1 LAVGFARLWDN
12 GIAGRTPV
20 SFFSQLTEKP
30 WLNSRSRAAELTE
43 GSVYSLPAP
52 TVAVRLIMAVAT
64 VVFSLFIVAYGDR
77 MSFDDWRPLSD
88 PSLLWANTFILILS
102 SAAWHWATI
111 NARQGR
117 MDGVKTG
124 LLAGGGFAFAFL
136 IGQYLAWRQLEAAG
150 YYASTNP
157 ANAFFYLLTA
167 VHAVHLLGGLVAW
180 GRTVSKVWRGA
191 EVARV
196 RLSVELC
203 AVYWHFLLVVWLVL
217 FALLL
222 FT

>member
-1 LAVGFARLWDN
+1 M
-12 GIAGRTPV
+12 
-20 SFFSQLTEKP
+20 SFFRQLTEKP
-30 WLNSRSRAAELTE
+30 WLASRSRSADLPE
-43 GSVYSLPAP
+43 GSVYPLPAP
-52 TVAVRLIMAVAT
+52 TVAVRLILVVAT
-64 VVFSLFIVAYGDR
+64 VVFALFIVAYGDR
-77 MSFDDWRPLSD
+77 MTLNDWRPLSE
-88 PSLLWANTFILILS
+88 PSLLWANTIILILS

>member
-1 LAVGFARLWDN
+1 
-12 GIAGRTPV
+12 V
-20 SFFSQLTEKP
+20 SIFHHLTEKP
-30 WLNSRSRAAELTE
+30 WVASQSRPADLPE
-43 GSVYSLPAP
+43 GSVFPLPAP
-52 TVAVRLIMAVAT
+52 TVALRLILAVAT
-64 VVFSLFIVAYGDR
+64 VVFVLFIVAYGDR
-77 MSFDDWRPLSD
+77 MAVDDWRPLSE
-88 PSLLWANTFILILS
+88 PSLLWANTIILILS
-102 SAAWHWATI
+102 SAAWHWATL

-136 IGQYLAWRQLEAAG
+136 IGQYWAWQQLEAAG
-150 YYASTNP
+150 YYADTNP

>member
-1 LAVGFARLWDN
+1 M
-12 GIAGRTPV
+12 
-20 SFFSQLTEKP
+20 SFFRQLTEKP
-30 WLNSRSRAAELTE
+30 WLARESGDLPE
-43 GSVYSLPAP
+43 GSVYPLPAP
-52 TVAVRLIMAVAT
+52 TIALRLILAVAT
-64 VVFSLFIVAYGDR
+64 VVFALFIVAYGDR
-77 MSFDDWRPLSD
+77 MALDDWRPLPD
-88 PSLLWANTFILILS
+88 PSLLWANTVILILS

>member
-1 LAVGFARLWDN
+1 M
-12 GIAGRTPV
+12 
-20 SFFSQLTEKP
+20 SFFRQLTEKP
-30 WLNSRSRAAELTE
+30 WLTSRTKAADLPE

-52 TVAVRLIMAVAT
+52 TIAVRLILVVAT

-77 MSFDDWRPLSD
+77 MALGDWRPVAE
-88 PSLLWANTFILILS
+88 PSMLWVNTIILMLS
-102 SAAWHWATI
+102 SAAWHWATVS
-111 NARQGR
+111 ARQGQIE
-117 MDGVKTG
+117 GVKTG
-124 LLAGGGFAFAFL
+124 LLAGGGLALVFL
-136 IGQYLAWRQLEAAG
+136 FGQYWVWQQLAGAG
-150 YYASTNP
+150 YYADSNP

-167 VHAVHLLGGLVAW
+167 VHAVHLMGGLVAW
-180 GRTVSKVWRGA
+180 GRTVYKVWHGV
-191 EVARV
+191 EIARV

>member
-1 LAVGFARLWDN
+1 M
-12 GIAGRTPV
+12 

-30 WLNSRSRAAELTE
+30 WLNSRSRAADLPE

-52 TVAVRLIMAVAT
+52 TVAVRLILAVAT
-64 VVFSLFIVAYGDR
+64 VVFTLFIVAYGDR
-77 MSFDDWRPLSD
+77 MALSDWRPLPE
-88 PSLLWANTFILILS
+88 PSLLWANTIILMLS

-117 MDGVKTG
+117 IDGVKIG

-136 IGQYLAWRQLEAAG
+136 IGQYWAWQQLEAAG
-150 YYASTNP
+150 YYADTNP

-180 GRTVSKVWRGA
+180 GRTVSKVWRGV

>member
-1 LAVGFARLWDN
+1 VNLFRQ
-12 GIAGRTPV
+12 I
-20 SFFSQLTEKP
+20 TEKP
-30 WLNSRSRAAELTE
+30 WLASRSGAADLPE
-43 GSVYSLPAP
+43 GSVYPLPAP
-52 TVAVRLIMAVAT
+52 TIAVRLILAVAT
-64 VVFSLFIVAYGDR
+64 VVFCLFIVAYGDR
-77 MSFDDWRPLSD
+77 MALSDWRPLPE
-88 PSLLWANTFILILS
+88 PSLLWVNTVILMLS
-102 SAAWHWATI
+102 SAAWHWATVS
-111 NARQGR
+111 ARQGR

-136 IGQYLAWRQLEAAG
+136 IGQFWVWRQLEAAG
-150 YYASTNP
+150 YYADANP

-180 GRTVSKVWRGA
+180 GRTASKILRGA
-191 EVARV
+191 ELAKM

-217 FALLL
+217 FALLS

>member
-1 LAVGFARLWDN
+1 MSLFR
-12 GIAGRTPV
+12 
-20 SFFSQLTEKP
+20 QLTEKP
-30 WLNSRSRAAELTE
+30 WLARESRDLPE
-43 GSVYSLPAP
+43 GSVYPLPAP
-52 TVAVRLIMAVAT
+52 TIALRLILAVVT

-77 MSFDDWRPLSD
+77 MALNDWRPLSD
-88 PSLLWANTFILILS
+88 PSILWANTVILILS